1 MIKNILLNI
10 IGFFVTIIITPLL
23 FSLITYYLVFP
34 SMTMSFI
41 QLLWISECI
50 WLCLNYITI
59 NIENAI
65 KNKNK

>member
-10 IGFFVTIIITPLL
+10 IGFCVTIVMTPLL
-23 FSLITYYLVFP
+23 FSLVTYYWVFP
-34 SMTMSFI
+34 NMNISFI

-65 KNKNK
+65 KNKDK